1 MLLNYLTVGSQRA
14 TEAYAEACL
23 DAEVSLIN
31 CIPVFI
37 ASDPRWAARFTKR
50 GLPLVGD
57 DPEDRQAI
65 NNWNGDWD
73 KWDNWDQWDQNR

>member
-1 MLLNYLTVGSQRA
+1 MPAMLEMPRVMAQKSESVLGS
-14 TEAYAEACL
+14 
-23 DAEVSLIN
+23 IN
-31 CIPVFI
+31 RMSV
-37 ASDPRWAARFTKR
+37 
-50 GLPLVGD
+50 LPLVGD